1 MPRIL
6 EKKERA
12 LGEKLFLKGERCAG
26 AKCVMVRRNYPPGA
40 HGKRK
45 RRASS
50 EFGTLLREKQKVR
63 FLYGVDDATVRRY
76 SKEAAFAKGVFS
88 SNFWRILESRLDNVV
103 FRLGFSVSR
112 RAAQQAINHGHVLVN
127 EKTVTISSFR
137 VAPGDVISLKERTAR
152 LGLFQDLGSKLARQ
166 QTPQW
171 LLIDPEK
178 KTGKIAKAPDVE
190 DLETMFDATKIKEFY
205 SR

>member
-1 MPRIL
+1 MPQIR

-63 FLYGVDDATVRRY
+63 FLYRIDDATVRRY
-76 SKEAAFAKGVFS
+76 SKEATFAKGVFS

-112 RAAQQAINHGHVLVN
+112 RAAQQTVAHGHVLVN
-127 EKTVTISSFR
+127 GKTVTIPSFR
-137 VAPGDVISLKERTAR
+137 VKAGDVITLKERA
-152 LGLFQDLGSKLARQ
+152 LGFGLFQDLGSRLAKQ

-171 LLIDPEK
+171 LEVDPEK
-178 KTGKIAKAPDVE
+178 KAGKIAKVPDVE

>member
-50 EFGTLLREKQKVR
+50 EFGTLLREKQK
-63 FLYGVDDATVRRY
+63 G
-76 SKEAAFAKGVFS
+76 
-88 SNFWRILESRLDNVV
+88 RLDNVV

-112 RAAQQAINHGHVLVN
+112 RAAQQIIGHGHVLVN
-127 EKTVTISSFR
+127 GKRATIPSIQVR
-137 VAPGDVISLKERTAR
+137 VGDTISLKERTAR
-152 LGLFQDLGSKLARQ
+152 LGLFQDLVSKLARQ

-171 LLIDPEK
+171 LEIDPAK
-178 KTGKIAKAPDVE
+178 KAGRVVKTPDV
-190 DLETMFDATKIKEFY
+190 DDIALMFDATKIKEFY

>member
-50 EFGTLLREKQKVR
+50 EFGTLLQEKQKVR
-63 FLYGVDDATVRRY
+63 FLYGIDDATVRRY

-112 RAAQQAINHGHVLVN
+112 RAARQTINHGHVLVN
-127 EKTVTISSFR
+127 GKTVTISSFR
-137 VAPGDVISLKERTAR
+137 VTSGDVISLKERTAR
-152 LGLFQDLGSKLARQ
+152 LGLFQDLGSRLARQ

-178 KTGKIAKAPDVE
+178 KTGKIAKSPDVE

>member
-1 MPRIL
+1 MPQIR

-63 FLYGVDDATVRRY
+63 FLYRIDDATVRRY
-76 SKEAAFAKGVFS
+76 SKEATFAKGVFS

-103 FRLGFSVSR
+103 FRFGFSVSR
-112 RAAQQAINHGHVLVN
+112 RAAQQTVAHGHVLVN
-127 EKTVTISSFR
+127 GKTVTIPSFR
-137 VAPGDVISLKERTAR
+137 VKAGDVITLKERA
-152 LGLFQDLGSKLARQ
+152 LGFGLFQDLGSRLAKQ

-171 LLIDPEK
+171 LEVDPEK
-178 KTGKIAKAPDVE
+178 KAGKIVKVPDVE

>member
-26 AKCVMVRRNYPPGA
+26 VKCVTVRRNYPPGA

-63 FLYGVDDATVRRY
+63 FLYAIDDATARRY

-88 SNFWRILESRLDNVV
+88 ANFWKILESRLDNVV

-112 RAAQQAINHGHVLVN
+112 RAAKQAISHGHVLVN
-127 EKTVTISSFR
+127 GRTVTIPSFR
-137 VAPGDVISLKERTAR
+137 VKAGDSISLKERTAR
-152 LGLFQDLGSKLARQ
+152 LGLFPDLESKLARQ

-171 LLIDPEK
+171 LEIDPAK
-178 KTGKIAKAPDVE
+178 KTGRVVKTPDVSE
-190 DLETMFDATKIKEFY
+190 IASIFDATKVKEFY

>member
-63 FLYGVDDATVRRY
+63 FLYGVDDVTIRRY

-112 RAAQQAINHGHVLVN
+112 RAAQQAIAHGHVLVN
-127 EKTVTISSFR
+127 GKTVTISSFR
-137 VAPGDVISLKERTAR
+137 VSPGDVISLKERTAR
-152 LGLFQDLGSKLARQ
+152 LGLFQDLGSTLARQ
-166 QTPQW
+166 QAPQW

>member
-12 LGEKLFLKGERCAG
+12 LGAKLFLKGERCAG

-50 EFGTLLREKQKVR
+50 EFGTLLREKQKAR
-63 FLYGVDDATVRRY
+63 FLYGIDDATVRRY

-112 RAAQQAINHGHVLVN
+112 RAAQQIIGHGHVLVN
-127 EKTVTISSFR
+127 GKRATIPSIQVR
-137 VAPGDVISLKERTAR
+137 VGDTISLKERTAR
-152 LGLFQDLGSKLARQ
+152 LGLFQDLESKLARQ

-171 LLIDPEK
+171 LEIDPAK
-178 KTGKIAKAPDVE
+178 KAGRVVKTPDV
-190 DLETMFDATKIKEFY
+190 DDIALMFDATKIKEFY

>member
-103 FRLGFSVSR
+103 FRLCFSVSR

>member
-1 MPRIL
+1 MPQIR

>member
-50 EFGTLLREKQKVR
+50 EFGTLLREKQKAR
-63 FLYGVDDATVRRY
+63 FLYGIDDATVRRY

>member
-1 MPRIL
+1 MPQIR
-6 EKKERA
+6 EKTERA

-63 FLYGVDDATVRRY
+63 FLYRVDDATVRRY
-76 SKEAAFAKGVFS
+76 SKEATFAKGVFS

-112 RAAQQAINHGHVLVN
+112 RAAQQTVTHGHVLVN
-127 EKTVTISSFR
+127 GKTVTIPSFR
-137 VAPGDVISLKERTAR
+137 VKAGDVITLKERA
-152 LGLFQDLGSKLARQ
+152 LGFGLFQDLGSRLARQ

-171 LLIDPEK
+171 LEVDPEK
-178 KTGKIAKAPDVE
+178 KAGKIAGAPDVE
-190 DLETMFDATKIKEFY
+190 VLETMFDATKIKEFY

>member
-50 EFGTLLREKQKVR
+50 EFGTILREKQKVR

-127 EKTVTISSFR
+127 GKTVTIPSFR

-152 LGLFQDLGSKLARQ
+152 LGLFQDLGIRLARQ

-171 LLIDPEK
+171 LEIDLEK
-178 KTGKIAKAPDVE
+178 KTGKIAHAPDVE

>member
-50 EFGTLLREKQKVR
+50 ELGTLLREKQKVR